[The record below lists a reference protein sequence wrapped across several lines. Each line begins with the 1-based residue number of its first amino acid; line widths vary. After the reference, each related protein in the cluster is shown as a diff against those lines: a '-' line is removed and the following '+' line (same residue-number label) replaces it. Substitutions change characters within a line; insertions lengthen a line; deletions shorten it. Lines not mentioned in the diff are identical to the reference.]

1 MNKVVRGKFIPQQLL
16 YFIVGQR
23 CCQRFACTFRSAE
36 LETIVKY
43 ARAYGLRIILINGNQ
58 ECVKVFKQSCK
69 HYFVD
74 PKILTLC
81 HSTAIKMRN
90 VLSDAIFVDND
101 KLEMTEQSLCNVYPK
116 QQSLD
121 NNINVKSFHSSKLER
136 LRSSIFSSYNELL
149 KSIHAHRV
157 TLFQADL
164 SNDKSLLIPTIILKD
179 AANRYCNLKIVCI
192 EKENIIAAY
201 NSERLAYKLGEDVGK
216 TVGLQVLQKT
226 FISSETHVIYTSPTY
241 FLRSIYKKAYNLNH
255 LSHIVVSDVYLH
267 EPYTDILL
275 FELKKALAINQHIK
289 IILLAQNY
297 DSSPIFAF
305 FGEGTEFCLEKT
317 SQMVSRISYIED
329 IQNYIK
335 LSEIYKK
342 SNRLKNISQ
351 RFKRYQ
357 NAEVDDC
364 LQAYEE
370 FGNDVAFRP
379 LLYAITSEIISVNY
393 QHSLTGKSAVFIA
406 SQLGN
411 VKHLRLLL
419 YIGAD
424 PFVIDNQHE
433 NAFTIANLK
442 ENGECLDILNN
453 YGVHDY
459 PSKHCKLEFIDFNV
473 LIDIVYLLFSNSCF
487 SIGKYDKP
495 YTLTDLH
502 CLTVTIDICIE

>member
-23 CCQRFACTFRSAE
+23 CCQRFACTFRSTE

-43 ARAYGLRIILINGNQ
+43 ARAYGLRIILLNGLQ

-69 HYFVD
+69 HYFVETQV
-74 PKILTLC
+74 LTLC

-90 VLSDAIFVDND
+90 ILSAAIFVDND
-101 KLEMTEQSLCNVYPK
+101 RLEMTKQSLCNEYPK
-116 QQSLD
+116 QQSLAI
-121 NNINVKSFHSSKLER
+121 NLNIKSFHSSILER
-136 LRSSIFSSYNELL
+136 PRSSIFSTHSELL
-149 KSIHAHRV
+149 KSIYAHRV

-201 NSERLAYKLGEDVGK
+201 NSERLAYKLGENVGK
-216 TVGLQVLQKT
+216 TVGLQVSQKT

-255 LSHIVVSDVYLH
+255 ISHIVVSDVYLH

-275 FELKKALAINQHIK
+275 YELKKSLAINQHIK

-305 FGEGTEFCLEKT
+305 FGEGTELCLEKT

-342 SNRLKNISQ
+342 SNRFKNISQ

-357 NAEVDDC
+357 NTQIDDC

-370 FGNDVAFRP
+370 IGNDVAFWP
-379 LLYAITSEIISVNY
+379 LLYSITSEIISVNY

-419 YIGAD
+419 YMGAD

-433 NAFTIANLK
+433 NAFSIANLK
-442 ENGECLDILNN
+442 ENAECLDTLKN

-459 PSKHCKLEFIDFNV
+459 PSKHCKLEFIDYNV
-473 LIDIVYLLFSNSCF
+473 LIDIMHLLFSNSCF

-495 YTLTDLH
+495 YTLTDYVVL
-502 CLTVTIDICIE
+502 L